1 MRKGPRS
8 GRRAPPSERRAPTEI
23 KQKGE
28 ARFEP
33 NRSPRDTTSTISRLL
48 APQRSA
54 GIQSRQSTITHTPN
68 ITTDR
73 WLPPLK
79 KAKDH

>member
-8 GRRAPPSERRAPTEI
+8 GRRAPPAQRRAPTEI

-33 NRSPRDTTSTISRLL
+33 NRSPQRHYEHYISLARAAALSGNTIE
-48 APQRSA
+48 AAHYYQHA
-54 GIQSRQSTITHTPN
+54 
-68 ITTDR
+68 
-73 WLPPLK
+73 
-79 KAKDH
+79 